1 MTSYGD
7 ISHVSVRPV
16 PSLFASP
23 ASFLASSTFFRS
35 PPVLRSSPAS
45 SPVRAFPLLSSPYPP
60 YMCMCN
66 SPAPHA
72 VGPVRRAV
80 RRGRGGPH
88 RRDLAVHPLARV
100 RDWDPEVR
108 RAVLTSAV
116 PSLVRVLTV
125 VVSVSPLTSV
135 ITLSRLL
142 VPARARTG
150 AGVMQHGLGDPRA
163 HDVQREHG
171 FVDQVRPYITHL
183 YVLITDLTQ
192 THTVWLLSVRS
203 SRCVLPARRG
213 ETRVDK

>member
-1 MTSYGD
+1 
-7 ISHVSVRPV
+7 
-16 PSLFASP
+16 
-23 ASFLASSTFFRS
+23 
-35 PPVLRSSPAS
+35 
-45 SPVRAFPLLSSPYPP
+45 
-60 YMCMCN
+60 MCMSRCN

-88 RRDLAVHPLARV
+88 RRDLAVHPPARV

-116 PSLVRVLTV
+116 PSFVRVLTV
-125 VVSVSPLTSV
+125 IVSVSPLTSV
-135 ITLSRLL
+135 ITVSRLL

-171 FVDQVRPYITHL
+171 SVD
-183 YVLITDLTQ
+183 
-192 THTVWLLSVRS
+192 
-203 SRCVLPARRG
+203 
-213 ETRVDK
+213 